1 MAYKKKL
8 EKEFRLAEERK
19 KFKRK
24 YRYSGY
30 QGCAY
35 RKTWEWV
42 EMGRGWNQNIDN
54 TCNKQKYVE
63 NAQKEE
69 RKKAVYEKEKQE
81 WIKKR
86 VFFNERARKGMC

>member
-1 MAYKKKL
+1 MR
-8 EKEFRLAEERK
+8 EKT
-19 KFKRK
+19 
-24 YRYSGY
+24 RYSGY

-35 RKTWEWV
+35 ETWEWG